1 MTTITAPETALRAR
15 LIETLTKEFEVEG
28 IRFLND
34 RLHDSKGREGAIGA
48 VYPGPTQVQFADEN
62 VLEPT
67 AYVQLFRKWTA
78 EVDPNKAV
86 DPTAIEEFGER
97 IRRACEED
105 SAQGAEAG
113 TSHLWFYS
121 VRRIEY
127 PPDPGGN
134 ITRLLATVVGTAQNP
149 AMVATTG

>member
-1 MTTITAPETALRAR
+1 MATTAPETALRAR
-15 LIETLTKEFEVEG
+15 LKAALEAEFEKEG
-28 IRFLND
+28 IKFLND

-48 VYPGPTQVQFADEN
+48 VYPGPTQTNFSDEN

-78 EVDPNKAV
+78 DVDPNKVV
-86 DPTAIEEFGER
+86 DPTAIEEFAER

-105 SAQGAEAG
+105 ASQGATAG
-113 TSHLWFYS
+113 TAHLWYYS
-121 VRRIEY
+121 VTRIDY

-134 ITRLLATVVGTAQNP
+134 ITRLLATVVGRAQNP